1 MSSKNLLKLTKARNL
16 DAEKPYITII
26 GKGTKIRTIGLPE
39 IQEYME
45 SSHNR
50 VLVRYLKSMPHVHMK
65 SVMRFRRIFMR
76 IRYDMLKHHI
86 GLHNSIDINYYN
98 GFILRIDC
106 GKAEDGLI
114 TTPNSQRLLD
124 ALAIDK
130 PLEYARLYLNHE
142 MQDWVS
148 AVDIDTIF

>member
-1 MSSKNLLKLTKARNL
+1 MNIVH
-16 DAEKPYITII
+16 AEYN
-26 GKGTKIRTIGLPE
+26 
-39 IQEYME
+39 Q
-45 SSHNR
+45 
-50 VLVRYLKSMPHVHMK
+50 
-65 SVMRFRRIFMR
+65 F
-76 IRYDMLKHHI
+76 
-86 GLHNSIDINYYN
+86 HNSIDINYYN

-148 AVDIDTIF
+148 AVDIDRGCKFFCVYGGRILPIRFSYVPSSVELID